1 MNSEIISYLNRK
13 YGCDLSKDYYSNID
27 EWHKWWT
34 GFYEPFHR
42 VSFSNGEK
50 KRHRDMY
57 TMKMAKKV
65 CEDWASIL
73 INDKTD
79 IKIDDEY
86 SSRFILGDTEN
97 GGVFGS
103 NNFWNEANGL
113 MERMM
118 WSGTAAVVIRL
129 KNASVSSDGRFRADT
144 NTRIDLNYIDAD
156 MIVPLTCDNGI
167 ITEAAFCSELCIH
180 GSNRIYLEIHRL
192 ENNEYIIENH
202 IFKADSTGT
211 YILNEDILPE
221 GVPTVIRTGSD
232 RPWFAICKPAI
243 VNPLPMNNGMG
254 CAVFC
259 NAIDNLKGVD
269 LAYNNFNSDIWLGQ
283 KKVFLSKNLMSD
295 MTSDGKTVAPDE
307 VNQQLFC
314 YVAETFDDGTG
325 KPLVQ
330 EHNPDLRISSNTEA
344 VQAQLDYLS
353 FKVGFGT
360 KHYQFNSGSIVTATQ
375 YTGDKQDLIQ
385 NAHKHFI
392 HVESFL
398 HSLVKTLLM
407 IGHNYIDERIK
418 ADAQITVVFDQSPLI
433 DENAERVRDLQDV
446 RDGIMAKWEY
456 RAKWYGET
464 AEEAKAV
471 IAEIEGDQSE
481 DDMMGFG
488 GDA

>member
-1 MNSEIISYLNRK
+1 MNSEIINYLNK
-13 YGCDLSKDYYSNID
+13 NYGCDLSKDYYSNID
-27 EWHKWWT
+27 KWHKWWT

-79 IKIDDEY
+79 IKVDDEY

-129 KNASVSSDGRFRADT
+129 KNASVSSDGRFRPDT
-144 NTRIDLNYIDAD
+144 DTRIDLNYIDAD

-211 YILNEDILPE
+211 YILNEDVLPD
-221 GVPTVIRTGSD
+221 GVPTVIRTG
-232 RPWFAICKPAI
+232 
-243 VNPLPMNNGMG
+243 
-254 CAVFC
+254 
-259 NAIDNLKGVD
+259 
-269 LAYNNFNSDIWLGQ
+269 
-283 KKVFLSKNLMSD
+283 
-295 MTSDGKTVAPDE
+295 
-307 VNQQLFC
+307 
-314 YVAETFDDGTG
+314 
-325 KPLVQ
+325 
-330 EHNPDLRISSNTEA
+330 
-344 VQAQLDYLS
+344 
-353 FKVGFGT
+353 
-360 KHYQFNSGSIVTATQ
+360 
-375 YTGDKQDLIQ
+375 
-385 NAHKHFI
+385 
-392 HVESFL
+392 
-398 HSLVKTLLM
+398 
-407 IGHNYIDERIK
+407 
-418 ADAQITVVFDQSPLI
+418 
-433 DENAERVRDLQDV
+433 
-446 RDGIMAKWEY
+446 
-456 RAKWYGET
+456 
-464 AEEAKAV
+464 
-471 IAEIEGDQSE
+471 
-481 DDMMGFG
+481 
-488 GDA
+488 